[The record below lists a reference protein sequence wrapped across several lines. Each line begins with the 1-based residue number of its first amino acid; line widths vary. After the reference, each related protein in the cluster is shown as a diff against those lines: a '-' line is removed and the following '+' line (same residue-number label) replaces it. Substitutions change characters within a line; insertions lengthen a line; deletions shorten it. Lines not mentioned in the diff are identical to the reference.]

1 MKKLFIAC
9 LGTETNTFSNM
20 PTGMQTFAETMLYHG
35 DASEKSEELFAA
47 PLKVW
52 RKRAE
57 DLQADV
63 VESLAAF
70 AQPAGVTVRKVYED
84 FRDEILTDL
93 KAASPVDAVM
103 LSMHGAVVA
112 EGYDD
117 CEGDLILRCREIV
130 GPDVI
135 IGVELDLHCSITTTI
150 TENADVVVLFKE
162 YPHIDA
168 VERAEEVFELSLAAL
183 RGEITPVI
191 AIHDLKM
198 ISMWRTPVG
207 EAANIVSHMT
217 ELEGSDGVLS
227 VSLAHGF
234 PWGDV
239 PDASAKVLVMAD
251 GNADLAQ
258 TTADQIGA
266 KIWSLKDE
274 THPTGLTID
283 EALDQGT
290 EAANGPVVLADLG
303 DNAGVGAPSDST
315 FILQRIVARG
325 LENVLSGIY
334 WDPVSVRFCME
345 AGEGAEF
352 DLRVGGKV
360 GVASGD
366 PVDLRITVRKIL
378 TDARQPFAGSFA
390 PLGNAVWVSAAND
403 LDLLLCDNRCQ
414 TFHPEAFTQMGID
427 LSAKQIVV
435 VKSTQHFYSG
445 FAPVAAEIL
454 YVSAPGA
461 IPMDFAD
468 IEFRKFKDPY
478 WPRVQ
483 NPHA

>member
-103 LSMHGAVVA
+103 LSMHGAMVA

-325 LENVLSGIY
+325 LENVLSGIF